1 MLEPAFSEEFSKI
14 LKQMNRNI
22 IYVNGLAHYQ
32 IPVHQIKLLE
42 KLFYSNGDNITSE
55 DVDNKPNDED
65 DDIYGYLPVI

>member
-42 KLFYSNGDNITSE
+42 KLFYSNDRPSIIVFYYFCMSYKYIE
-55 DVDNKPNDED
+55 NK
-65 DDIYGYLPVI
+65 G